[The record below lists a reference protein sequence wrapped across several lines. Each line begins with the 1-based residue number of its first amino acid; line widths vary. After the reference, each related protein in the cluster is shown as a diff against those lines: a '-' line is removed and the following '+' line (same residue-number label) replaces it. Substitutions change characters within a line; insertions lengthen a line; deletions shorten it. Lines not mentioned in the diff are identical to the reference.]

1 MAYDDSRFRGEPGFR
16 DEPEF
21 RPRTDTADTSSLGN
35 GSGSL
40 YNPGSYPV
48 TGYPPG
54 TADTGDT
61 TLGLGRRKPSAAQ
74 LEDVFDD
81 PSHGDPG
88 RDRMAV
94 HFLWELLLL
103 LATAGVAYLL
113 YRGHRST
120 ITGAGLR
127 DLMVVAA
134 TLGFLV
140 LGMGVSLRAAVP
152 NLAVGPIAYGSALF
166 FAAHADRGLVTT
178 AVVTGLL
185 AIAAVTV
192 FAALVVGFHVP
203 GWAASLA
210 VALGLLVWIEQ
221 RTHAVKMTGGGYAP
235 GRHASFWL
243 GGFAVL
249 AVLGGLLGLS
259 KPLRRAVGRFRP
271 VADPARRRGA
281 AAGSLAA
288 LAIIGSSGLASVSG
302 VLVASRAGTVSPPNN
317 ALTLTGLALGTAL
330 IAGTSAYGRRGG
342 LFGTVLAVALVT
354 VVMEYL
360 DVTKRAVA
368 PLAVA
373 AVAIGAG
380 LVVTRLVET
389 FGRPRSVA
397 DADDWAPASADSAA
411 TSSTSIA
418 DVDSWSPNRT
428 GWTTAGASSED
439 RWGNGDRWGSR

>member
-1 MAYDDSRFRGEPGFR
+1 M
-16 DEPEF
+16 
-21 RPRTDTADTSSLGN
+21 
-35 GSGSL
+35 
-40 YNPGSYPV
+40 
-48 TGYPPG
+48 
-54 TADTGDT
+54 
-61 TLGLGRRKPSAAQ
+61 
-74 LEDVFDD
+74 
-81 PSHGDPG
+81 
-88 RDRMAV
+88 
-94 HFLWELLLL
+94 
-103 LATAGVAYLL
+103 
-113 YRGHRST
+113 
-120 ITGAGLR
+120 
-127 DLMVVAA
+127 
-134 TLGFLV
+134 
-140 LGMGVSLRAAVP
+140 
-152 NLAVGPIAYGSALF
+152 
-166 FAAHADRGLVTT
+166 
-178 AVVTGLL
+178 
-185 AIAAVTV
+185 
-192 FAALVVGFHVP
+192 
-203 GWAASLA
+203 
-210 VALGLLVWIEQ
+210 
-221 RTHAVKMTGGGYAP
+221 
-235 GRHASFWL
+235 WL

-342 LFGTVLAVALVT
+342 VFGTVLAVALVS

-397 DADDWAPASADSAA
+397 DMSAQ
-411 TSSTSIA
+411 
-418 DVDSWSPNRT
+418 V
-428 GWTTAGASSED
+428 
-439 RWGNGDRWGSR
+439 

>member
-21 RPRTDTADTSSLGN
+21 RSRTDTADTSSLGN

-48 TGYPPG
+48 TGYPSSG
-54 TADTGDT
+54 ADTSEN
-61 TLGLGRRKPSAAQ
+61 TLGLTRRTPSAAQ

-94 HFLWELLLL
+94 HFLWEVLLL
-103 LATAGVAYLL
+103 LATAGVALLL
-113 YRGHRST
+113 YRGHRSAV
-120 ITGAGLR
+120 TGAGLR
-127 DLMVVAA
+127 DLMVTAA

-140 LGMGVSLRAAVP
+140 LGMGLSLRAAVP

-185 AIAAVTV
+185 AIAVGAVIAV
-192 FAALVVGFHVP
+192 AVVGFHVP
-203 GWAASLA
+203 AWAASLGA
-210 VALGLLVWIEQ
+210 ALGLIVWIEQ
-221 RTHAVKMTGGGYAP
+221 RTGPLKMTGGGYAP
-235 GRHASFWL
+235 GRHAAFWL
-243 GGFAVL
+243 GGFAAL
-249 AVLGGLLGLS
+249 AVLGGLMGIS
-259 KPLRRAVGRFRP
+259 KPMRRAVGRFRP

-281 AAGSLAA
+281 AAGALAA
-288 LAIIGSSGLASVSG
+288 LAIVGSSALASVAG
-302 VLVASRAGTVSPPNN
+302 VLMASRAGTVTPPNN

-330 IAGTSAYGRRGG
+330 VAGTSAYGRRGG
-342 LFGTVLAVALVT
+342 VFGTVLAVALVT
-354 VVMEYL
+354 AVMEYL
-360 DVTKRAVA
+360 DVTNRRVA

-380 LVVTRLVET
+380 LVVTRLVEA
-389 FGRPRSVA
+389 FGRPRSAA
-397 DADDWAPASADSAA
+397 DADDDWGRAQAAST
-411 TSSTSIA
+411 TSTTSMA
-418 DVDSWSPNRT
+418 EADSWSPNRT
-428 GWTTAGASSED
+428 GWTTAGTSGDD
-439 RWGNGDRWGSR
+439 RWGNGERWGSR